1 MDLKQVDLGA
11 ILPQQEPFR
20 FVDGMLSFSMDRIV
34 TSFVV
39 RGDGPLDREGC
50 LTPEGMV
57 ENMAQTC
64 AARIGFISK
73 YILHEPVSIG
83 YLVSV
88 RKLEVTGK
96 AATGSRLETTVEIEQ
111 EVGPMSR
118 ADACIR
124 VGEETVARASLGIA
138 TTERTM
144 EEPA

>member
-11 ILPQQEPFR
+11 ILPQREPFR

-73 YILHEPVSIG
+73 YILHEPVS
-83 YLVSV
+83 V

-96 AATGSRLETTVEIEQ
+96 AAAGSRLETTVEIGQ